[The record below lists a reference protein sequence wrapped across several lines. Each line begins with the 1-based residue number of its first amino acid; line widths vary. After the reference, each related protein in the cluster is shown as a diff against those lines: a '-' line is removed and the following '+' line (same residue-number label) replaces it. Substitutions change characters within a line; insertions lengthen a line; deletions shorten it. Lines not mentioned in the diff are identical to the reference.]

1 MTIQLQQ
8 IIEDEMV
15 SGIDNILIPTYK
27 TFNSCN
33 YEKSCELGYHLKRV
47 RNDYGILQDYEN
59 HQHISD
65 KKI

>member
-27 TFNSCN
+27 HSIPAIMKNHVNLDT
-33 YEKSCELGYHLKRV
+33 
-47 RNDYGILQDYEN
+47 ILRE
-59 HQHISD
+59 
-65 KKI
+65 